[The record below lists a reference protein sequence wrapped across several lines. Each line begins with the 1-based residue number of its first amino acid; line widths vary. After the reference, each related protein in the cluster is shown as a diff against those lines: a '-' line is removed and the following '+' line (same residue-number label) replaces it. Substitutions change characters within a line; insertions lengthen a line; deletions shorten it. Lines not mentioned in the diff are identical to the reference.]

1 MTNTKYPTREQ
12 WLQAAVA
19 DLRNLLDQQGHTVP
33 RVHVSVGFPGGGN
46 RKTRIAECW
55 MPASS
60 ADGIGHI
67 FISPILTGDVLV
79 LGSLAH
85 ELVHAVNHS
94 RGETGHGKC
103 FADIAKPLGL
113 VGKMTETVAGAELA
127 AKLEAIGA
135 ALGEYPHPRLTP
147 GSGPAKKQTTRMLK
161 LECECCGYVVRTT
174 QKWVD
179 AGLPSCP
186 RGNQMVRSEA

>member
-1 MTNTKYPTREQ
+1 MNTRYPTREQ

-19 DLRNLLDQQGHTVP
+19 DLRVLLDVQGHTVP

-46 RKTRIAECW
+46 RQKRIAECW
-55 MPASS
+55 RPESS
-60 ADGIGHI
+60 ADGVGHI
-67 FISPILTGDVLV
+67 FISPILIGDVLV

-94 RGETGHGKC
+94 RGATGHGKV

-113 VGKMTETVAGAELA
+113 VGKMTETVAGPELA

-135 ALGEYPHPRLTP
+135 ALGEYPHALLKP
-147 GSGPAKKQTTRMLK
+147 GGSPTKKQTTRMIK
-161 LECECCGYVVRTT
+161 VEAECCGYTVRTT
-174 QKWVD
+174 AKWLEV
-179 AGLPSCP
+179 GLPSCP
-186 RGNQMVRSEA
+186 CGNLMVRSEA